1 MGCVLV
7 DDEKPVLILHQPVG
21 IEYLTDDL
29 IALCRLLTQKLSIKQ
44 LHLFRFGNRILCLF
58 LLKQAGTPG
67 RLEGLG
73 RFGLFL
79 LFPCG
84 WFRIRRNFFL
94 RSRSRFFS
102 LPGAFFPGAFFPGAF
117 FLLHRAGGRF
127 QVLLCRLF
135 RFRFPVFIR
144 HMDRFSWCHRRH
156 GRNVRPFSLF
166 FFRLFFLCILLF
178 WGGLLLLSSGRR
190 IIQRYIRNHFPPVQR
205 LAHLLFQKGIDAG
218 LVRKTHL
225 HLGGMH
231 VHVDVLRV
239 GGQMQQGKG
248 KFMLHQPGLISRFQS
263 LGQQRASDISSVD
276 EEKLKV
282 SVGADHRRASQEAVN
297 GQPLHLRSKRQKL
310 SGDFPSIDAV
320 YDFLQVSVSRCV
332 KTDVPVH
339 HELKRHIRTG
349 QGHVLHQIG
358 HVASFRRRSF
368 QKFLSHRR
376 IKKELSGDHR
386 GSLRRADFRKFLF
399 HTAVQPVM
407 DAGERILCLR
417 DQFHHGNRRNA
428 GKRFPPE
435 TQTVDVIQILRRADL
450 AGGMA
455 EKCLSDLILLNAVPI
470 VRHADE
476 GTAAVPDLHRYGVC
490 ARVHRVF
497 HQLLHHTGRTLHH
510 LARRDLIYRI
520 AVKQPDLCHL
530 NISFHRPSGSPPS
543 PTSPEE

>member
-7 DDEKPVLILHQPVG
+7 DDEKPFLILHQPVG
-21 IEYLTDDL
+21 IEHLTDDL
-29 IALCRLLTQKLSIKQ
+29 IALCRLLTQKLPVKQ
-44 LHLFRFGNRILCLF
+44 LHLLRFGNRILCLF
-58 LLKQAGTPG
+58 LLQLPGTPG
-67 RLEGLG
+67 RLKGLG

-84 WFRIRRNFFL
+84 WFGIRRNFFL
-94 RSRSRFFS
+94 RSR
-102 LPGAFFPGAFFPGAF
+102 FPA
-117 FLLHRAGGRF
+117 LIRRRN
-127 QVLLCRLF
+127 RL
-135 RFRFPVFIR
+135 
-144 HMDRFSWCHRRH
+144 SWCHRRH
-156 GRNVRPFSLF
+156 GRNNSLF
-166 FFRLFFLCILLF
+166 LRFSFRLFFLYLLLF
-178 WGGLLLLSSGRR
+178 RSRLLLLSSGRR
-190 IIQRYIRNHFPPVQR
+190 LIQLHIRDHFPPMHG
-205 LAHLLFQKGIDAG
+205 LPHLFLQKGIKAR

-231 VHVDVLRV
+231 VHIDVFRI

-248 KFMLHQPGLISRFQS
+248 KFMLHQPGLISRLQP
-263 LGQQRASDISSVD
+263 LGQQRASDISSID

-282 SVGADHRRASQEAVN
+282 PVGTDHRRTSQKAVN
-297 GQPLHLRSKRQKL
+297 GHPLHLRMKRQKL
-310 SGDFPSIDAV
+310 SGDFPSVDAV
-320 YDFLQVSVSRCV
+320 YDLLQVSVSRCV
-332 KTDVPVH
+332 EADVPVH